1 MLVGTIFLSALGL
14 RSVEVIVKTFY
25 TTVSLI
31 ERDKKLLW
39 TLDPASEKPTN
50 LLGMKLAHN
59 IKSKS
64 GEEVAHS
71 GRKISAATLK
81 DIQKAKISEI
91 EVDTTDLEGA
101 WAASDIVDT
110 TGRGGLL

>member
-31 ERDKKLLW
+31 VRDKKLLW
-39 TLDPASEKPTN
+39 TLDPASEKPTT
-50 LLGMKLAHN
+50 LRGMKLAHN

-81 DIQKAKISEI
+81 DIQKAQISET
-91 EVDTTDLEGA
+91 EVDTTDLE
-101 WAASDIVDT
+101 SPRPPNDT
-110 TGRGGLL
+110 VPTTSR